1 MSLGFRCWSLSETG
15 RAFCLF
21 LVCCHGN
28 QIFQPSIWGRLS
40 FAGGRWCALFFE
52 RKRGFVSESQV
63 AEGGEPD
70 AWVLFQALAESE
82 QQLWLVP

>member
-1 MSLGFRCWSLSETG
+1 MY
-15 RAFCLF
+15 A
-21 LVCCHGN
+21 V
-28 QIFQPSIWGRLS
+28 
-40 FAGGRWCALFFE
+40 AE